1 MKKPQKHSFPSYSS
15 REYLNGLK
23 HKVLSEDK
31 LRPELVQAVG
41 DTIYKSVEAEC
52 NLIRAK
58 ADARLNLITAKTGEK
73 MLKENN

>member
-1 MKKPQKHSFPSYSS
+1 MKTQKHSFPSYST
-15 REYLNGLK
+15 REYLDGLK

-58 ADARLNLITAKTGEK
+58 ADARLNTITAKTGEK
-73 MLKENN
+73 MLKESK

>member
-1 MKKPQKHSFPSYSS
+1 MKTQKHSFPSYSI
-15 REYLNGLK
+15 REYLDGLK

-52 NLIRAK
+52 NLIRTK
-58 ADARLNLITAKTGEK
+58 ADARLNTITAKTGEK
-73 MLKENN
+73 MLKESK